1 MGFMVLCIITFM
13 MLLSLGAVSVQVTF
27 QIPYWVAWLIT
38 IGIVGIWFLVK
49 IVLEKEPI
57 PAHHEEDEYDPNAT
71 DSRWHW
77 T

>member
-1 MGFMVLCIITFM
+1 MGFIVLCIIAFM
-13 MLLSLGAVSVQVTF
+13 ILLSLGAALVQITF
-27 QIPYWVAWLIT
+27 QIPYWVALLIT

-57 PAHHEEDEYDPNAT
+57 ITHHEEDEYDPNAT